1 MTDYLFP
8 PVDPPSLP
16 IRASQ
21 QRFPIRRIF
30 CVARNYVAHAQ
41 EMGMAVERD
50 APAYFTKSAQAYVA
64 SGATIP
70 YPPGT
75 TDFHHEMELVVC
87 IGKEG
92 FQIPESEALSHVY
105 GYACGLD
112 MTRRDLQIKAREKK
126 LPWDLGKDF
135 ENAAVLSGIAPAS
148 AIGHPAA
155 GRIELKLNGSVK
167 QSSDIGLMIH
177 PVPALIAHLSGFY
190 HLQPGDLIFTGT
202 PEGVGPVAAGDRLEG
217 EIEGVGSIALNI
229 GGPA

>member
-8 PVDPPSLP
+8 PAEIPSLP

-50 APAYFTKSAQAYVA
+50 APFYFTKSAQAYVA

-75 TDFHHEMELVVC
+75 ADFQHEMELVVC
-87 IGKEG
+87 IGKAG
-92 FQIPESEALSHVY
+92 FEISEEQALSHVF

-112 MTRRDLQIKAREKK
+112 MTRRDLQLRARDKK
-126 LPWDLGKDF
+126 LPWDMGKDF
-135 ENAAVLSGIAPAS
+135 ENAAVLSEIAPVSTIA
-148 AIGHPAA
+148 HPNA
-155 GRIELKLNGSVK
+155 GKIELKLNGTIK

-177 PVPALIAHLSGFY
+177 PIPALIAYLSEFY

-202 PEGVGPVAAGDRLEG
+202 PEGVGPVVAGDCIEG

-229 GGPA
+229 S